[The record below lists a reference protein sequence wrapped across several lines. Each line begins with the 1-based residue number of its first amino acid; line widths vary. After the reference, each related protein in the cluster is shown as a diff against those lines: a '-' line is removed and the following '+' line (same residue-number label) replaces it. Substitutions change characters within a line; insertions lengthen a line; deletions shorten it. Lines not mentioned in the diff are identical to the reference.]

1 MKTALGLIAFL
12 GLATATGA
20 IATDAPTPI
29 GYVTKASTNQ
39 GWAII
44 NKGSSADPLPG
55 ALSKIRSMRS
65 GLSSPKA

>member
-20 IATDAPTPI
+20 IAADAPTPI

-44 NKGSSADPLPG
+44 NKGAT
-55 ALSKIRSMRS
+55 RR
-65 GLSSPKA
+65 